1 MSYTRLP
8 FYLGESCSY
17 ILVAIASYVLRPIAV
32 VSLATRATATVWSAL
47 WTFPS
52 ILFSAFLVAWA
63 AEAAQFL
70 ISQGLALAILAWLQT
85 LPEFAVEA
93 VIAWEAG
100 KDPTVTH
107 LAIANFTGAI
117 RLLLGLGWPMI
128 YFVAAFSAMRARK
141 RKVWAEI
148 HLDDEHAIEVVSL
161 TPPLLYFFWIWY
173 KGSIS
178 IVDTAALTLFYGGYL
193 YILWRIPPKSEET
206 LDDVGRVPRAILR
219 LQGRMRW
226 AAIISLFAAGGALL
240 YVTAHPFLNSLLA
253 LAATFGVSQFV
264 FVQWVAPFL
273 SEFPEK
279 VSAFYWAR
287 KVSTAP
293 MALMNMVSSNI
304 NQWTVL
310 AAMIPV
316 VFSLSTGH
324 VAALHFDGAQR
335 QEILITILQSIL
347 GLLILSN
354 MRFAFWEAA
363 LLFVLWFAQFLN
375 PSLRSEISIVYAI
388 WGGMLV
394 LDSFA
399 DPTRWRAQRLFLELL
414 RSERAGQNPGGP
426 SRRIPAS

>member
-1 MSYTRLP
+1 MK
-8 FYLGESCSY
+8 
-17 ILVAIASYVLRPIAV
+17 
-32 VSLATRATATVWSAL
+32 ATTSATSAAWSAL

-63 AEAAQFL
+63 AESAQFL

-100 KDPTVTH
+100 KDPSVTH

-128 YFVAAFSAMRARK
+128 YFVASFSAMRARK

-148 HLDDEHAIEVVSL
+148 HLDDEHAVEVVCL
-161 TPPLLYFFWIWY
+161 IPPLLYFFWIWY

-178 IVDTAALTLFYGGYL
+178 IGDSIVL
-193 YILWRIPPKSEET
+193 ILWYLVYLWILWKIPPKSEESIE
-206 LDDVGRVPRAILR
+206 DIGRVPRAVLR
-219 LQGRMRW
+219 LQSRLRW
-226 AAIISLFAAGGALL
+226 AAIILLFLAGGALL
-240 YVTAHPFLNSLLA
+240 FITAHPFLNSMLA
-253 LAATFGVSQFV
+253 LAGVFGVSQFV

-287 KVSTAP
+287 KISTAP

-310 AAMIPV
+310 AAMIPIV
-316 VFSLSTGH
+316 YSVSAGH
-324 VAALHFDGAQR
+324 NAALPFDGAQQ

-347 GLLILSN
+347 GVLILSN

-375 PSLRSEISIVYAI
+375 PSLRDEISIVYAI
-388 WGGMLV
+388 WGVMLV
-394 LDSFA
+394 IDSFA
-399 DPTRWRAQRLFLELL
+399 DPTRWRAQRLFYELL
-414 RSERAGQNPGGP
+414 AKPKKK
-426 SRRIPAS
+426 A

>member
-1 MSYTRLP
+1 VIAALKTAQTASAA
-8 FYLGESCSY
+8 
-17 ILVAIASYVLRPIAV
+17 AIH
-32 VSLATRATATVWSAL
+32 AL

-52 ILFSAFLVAWA
+52 ILASAFLVAWA
-63 AEAAQFL
+63 AEAAQFM

-100 KDPTVTH
+100 KDASRTH

-128 YFVAAFSAMRARK
+128 YFVSAISAVVNRRRRAWR
-141 RKVWAEI
+141 EI
-148 HLDDEHAIEVVSL
+148 HLDDEHAIEVMGLV
-161 TPPLLYFFWIWY
+161 PPLLYFVWVWY

-178 IVDTAALTLFYGGYL
+178 LIDAAVLVLLYAAYL
-193 YILWRIPPKSEET
+193 YILWRVPPKDEAHAE
-206 LDDVGRVPRAILR
+206 DVGRVPRAVLR
-219 LQGRMRW
+219 LQSRLRW
-226 AAIISLFAAGGALL
+226 AAIISLFSAGGVLL
-240 YVTAHPFLNSLLA
+240 YFTAHPFLESMLA
-253 LAATFGVSQFV
+253 LAVVFGVSDFV

-310 AAMIPV
+310 AAMIPIV
-316 VFSLSTGH
+316 YSLSRGEPS
-324 VAALHFDGAQR
+324 ALPFDGPQR
-335 QEILITILQSIL
+335 HEILITILQSIL
-347 GLLILSN
+347 GVLILSN

-363 LLFVLWFAQFLN
+363 LLFVLWFAQFLRAE
-375 PSLRSEISIVYAI
+375 LRDEISWVYGI
-388 WGGMLV
+388 WGIMLIV
-394 LDSFA
+394 DSFV
-399 DPTRWRAQRLFLELL
+399 DRTRWRAPRLLWKLVRR
-414 RSERAGQNPGGP
+414 RSVE
-426 SRRIPAS
+426 S